1 VLTFFTTAKPF
12 LGHNGVIQ
20 RNALRSWTLLHPDVE
35 VILFGDDAGA
45 AEVARELGLRHE
57 PQVERNEFGTIRI
70 DAMFGRAQALA
81 RHDIVC
87 YSNCDIIL
95 LPDFLHAINRIK
107 SQHQEFLAVGRRWN
121 SDISESI
128 DFSSPDWHK
137 NIREIA
143 LLSNQQQEDWFI
155 DYFVFSRGFLG
166 AEIPPLGVGRI
177 YWDNWVVWKALQ
189 SDRPVVDISPVVIA
203 VHQNHDYAHHPL
215 GKSGVYAG
223 EEAALNL
230 QLAGGKQNLRCIGD
244 STHVV
249 LKTGIRKNFRRHWTQ
264 FDRAAPSLARFLRF
278 RLWNPTFFFFLG
290 ITRPVRAALGLRS
303 AATLARLK
311 K

>member
-1 VLTFFTTAKPF
+1 VVTFFTTAKPF
-12 LGHNGVIQ
+12 VGHNGVIQ

-35 VILFGDDAGA
+35 IVLFGDDAGA
-45 AEVARELGLRHE
+45 AEVAQELGLRHE

-70 DAMFGRAQALA
+70 DAMFGRAQVLA
-81 RHDIVC
+81 RHDLVC

-95 LPDFLHAINRIK
+95 LPDFLRAIDRIK
-107 SQHQEFLAVGRRWN
+107 SKHEEFLAVGRRWN
-121 SDISESI
+121 ADISESI
-128 DFSSPDWHK
+128 NFSSPDWQK
-137 NIREIA
+137 NVREIA
-143 LLSNQQQEDWFI
+143 LSSNQQQEDWFI
-155 DYFVFSRGFLG
+155 DYFVFSRGFFG

-203 VHQNHDYAHHPL
+203 VHQNHDYKHHPL

-223 EEAALNL
+223 EEADLNL
-230 QLAGGKQNLRCIGD
+230 RLAGGKQNLRCIGD
-244 STHVV
+244 ATHVM
-249 LKTGIRKNFRRHWTQ
+249 LKTGIRKNFRRHWTK

-290 ITRPVRAALGLRS
+290 ITRPVRNALGLRS
-303 AATLARLK
+303 PATLARSK

>member
-20 RNALRSWTLLHPDVE
+20 RNALESWTLLHPDVE

-45 AEVARELGLRHE
+45 AEVAQELGLRHE
-57 PQVERNEFGTIRI
+57 PHVERNEFGTIRI
-70 DAMFGRAQALA
+70 DVMFGRAQALA

-95 LPDFLHAINRIK
+95 LPGFLQAINRIK
-107 SQHQEFLAVGRRWN
+107 AKHKEFLAVGRRWN
-121 SDISESI
+121 ADISESI
-128 DFSSPDWHK
+128 NFSRPDWQK
-137 NIREIA
+137 NVRDIA
-143 LLSNQQQEDWFI
+143 LSSNQQQEDWFI
-155 DYFVFSRGFLG
+155 DYFVFSRGFFG

-177 YWDNWVVWKALQ
+177 YWDNWVVWKGLQ

-203 VHQNHDYAHHPL
+203 IHQNHDYAHHPL

-230 QLAGGKQNLRCIGD
+230 RLAGGKQNLRCIGD
-244 STHVV
+244 ATHVV
-249 LKTGIRKNFRRHWTQ
+249 LKTRIRKNFRRHWTQ
-264 FDRAAPSLARFLRF
+264 FDRVAPSLARFLQF
-278 RLWNPTFFFFLG
+278 RLWNPIFFLLLG
-290 ITRPVRAALGLRS
+290 ITRPLRAVLGLRS
-303 AATLARLK
+303 PATLARSK